1 MKILN
6 RLPLH
11 DRLLLVALLPMAVLA
26 SLVTTV
32 VVYRGTRMLDE
43 ALQTHGDAIISF
55 LAPAA
60 EYGVIAG
67 NREALDALLQ
77 AATEQRDV
85 SAAALYD
92 DGGNLLASKGRI
104 RVLAPAE
111 LRALQRGTVRGG
123 APDFVVMVA
132 PIEAV
137 NVAIDDVFADAST
150 GRVQQPIGWV
160 HIELD
165 ARPSAH
171 EKNTII
177 AAALAMLAFG
187 LSLSGLLAL
196 RLARSV
202 SRPVKALVEGVRRMK
217 AGDLDVEI
225 AERANNPEL
234 SALEKGFNAMARA
247 ISENHRTMQS
257 RIDDATAQLAYQ
269 AAHDPLTGLPNR
281 RVFEQRIEECV
292 AASRRRAGDHG
303 ALCFIDLDRF
313 KIVNDSCGH
322 AAGDELLMRIA
333 ELIQSR
339 IREQDTL
346 CRVGGDEFAL
356 ILRGCSRDDALRL
369 AKELCESVADYRFE
383 WHGHTFSIG
392 ASIGITYIDGRQSD
406 PAEILIAAD
415 TACYQAK
422 RDGRNC
428 VVESGAPTGNPDN
441 ADPGLPS
448 DDEIMDD

>member
-1 MKILN
+1 MKRLSH
-6 RLPLH
+6 LPLH
-11 DRLLLVALLPMAVLA
+11 DRLLLVALLPVAVLA

-92 DGGNLLASKGRI
+92 DAGNLLASKGRI

-111 LRALQRGTVRGG
+111 LRTLRRGIVRGG
-123 APDFVVMVA
+123 TPEFVVMVA
-132 PIEAV
+132 PIQAV
-137 NVAIDDVFADAST
+137 NVTIDDVSADA
-150 GRVQQPIGWV
+150 VKEQPQDPIGWV

-177 AAALAMLAFG
+177 GAALAMLGFG

-202 SRPVKALVEGVRRMK
+202 SKPVKALVEGVKRMK

-225 AERANNPEL
+225 TEGANNPEL
-234 SALEKGFNAMARA
+234 AALEKGFNAMARA

-269 AAHDPLTGLPNR
+269 ATHDPLTGLPNR

-292 AASRRRAGDHG
+292 AASRRRASDHG

-313 KIVNDSCGH
+313 KIVNDTCGH

-356 ILRGCSRDDALRL
+356 ILHDCSREDALRL
-369 AKELCESVADYRFE
+369 AEGLCESVADYRFE
-383 WHGHTFSIG
+383 WHGNVFSIG
-392 ASIGITYIDGRQSD
+392 ASIGITYVDGRQSD

-422 RDGRNC
+422 REGRNC
-428 VVESGAPTGNPDN
+428 VVESGVPTRGRRSSDRGLAP
-441 ADPGLPS
+441 